1 MLTQFVKLSSNSKIG
16 KIPATNSSR
25 LTCPDSCPFKLNG
38 CYAHAGYY
46 TRLNWDKVT
55 SGSRGVSWSDFL
67 ASIAA
72 IKPAQLWRHNV
83 SGDLR
88 PTANNNELIDSK
100 ALTQLATANSD
111 SRGFTYTHYLPSK
124 HNIRAIRKA
133 NKLGFTVNLSANSV
147 AQSIEYKKAFPDLPV
162 VTVAPSDIGNGTR
175 TIGGQKIVVC
185 PATYKDNVT
194 CKTCRLCSVASR
206 DSVVAFPAHGSQTN
220 KANIIARG

>member
-1 MLTQFVKLSSNSKIG
+1 MLTQFVKISSNSKIG

-67 ASIAA
+67 TSIKA

-88 PTANNNELIDSK
+88 PTVNNNELIDSK

-111 SRGFTYTHYLPSK
+111 SRGFTYTHYLPS
-124 HNIRAIRKA
+124 
-133 NKLGFTVNLSANSV
+133 NLSANSV
-147 AQSIEYKKAFPDLPV
+147 SQSIEYKKAFPDLPV

-175 TIGGQKIVVC
+175 TIDGQKIVVC

-194 CKTCRLCSVASR
+194 CKTCKLCSVSNR
-206 DSVVAFPAHGSQTN
+206 DCVVAFPAHGSQTN

>member
-1 MLTQFVKLSSNSKIG
+1 MLTQFVKISSNSKIG

-38 CYAHAGYY
+38 CYADGYY

-55 SGSRGVSWSDFL
+55 SGERGSEWPEFL
-67 ASIAA
+67 ASIKA

-88 PTANNNELIDSK
+88 PSPNNNELIDSK

-111 SRGFTYTHYLPSK
+111 SRGFAYTHYKPSK
-124 HNIRAIRKA
+124 HNIAAIRKA

-147 AQSIEYKKAFPDLPV
+147 AQSIEYKKAYPDLPV
-162 VTVAPSDIGNGTR
+162 VTVAPSDIDIETR
-175 TIGGQKIVVC
+175 TIDGVKVIIC

-194 CKTCRLCSVASR
+194 CKTCKLCSVASR
-206 DSVVAFPAHGSQTN
+206 DSVVAFPAHGTQTK
-220 KANIIARG
+220 KADIIARG

>member
-1 MLTQFVKLSSNSKIG
+1 MLTQFVKISSNSKIG

-38 CYAHAGYY
+38 CYADGYY
-46 TRLNWDKVT
+46 TSLNWNKVT
-55 SGSRGVSWSDFL
+55 SGERGSEWPEFL
-67 ASIAA
+67 ASIKA

-88 PTANNNELIDSK
+88 PSPNNNELIDSK

-111 SRGFTYTHYLPSK
+111 SRGFAYTHYKPSK
-124 HNIRAIRKA
+124 HNIAAIRKA

-147 AQSIEYKKAFPDLPV
+147 AQSIEYKKAYPDLPV
-162 VTVAPSDIGNGTR
+162 VTVAPSDIDIETR
-175 TIGGQKIVVC
+175 TIDGVKVIIC

-194 CKTCRLCSVASR
+194 CKTCKLCSVASR
-206 DSVVAFPAHGSQTN
+206 DSVVAFPAHGTQTK
-220 KANIIARG
+220 KADIIARG

>member
-38 CYAHAGYY
+38 CYADGYY
-46 TRLNWDKVT
+46 TSLNWNKVT
-55 SGSRGVSWSDFL
+55 SGERGSEWPEFL
-67 ASIAA
+67 ASIKA

-88 PTANNNELIDSK
+88 PTANNKELIDSK
-100 ALTQLATANSD
+100 ALTELATANSD
-111 SRGFTYTHYLPSK
+111 SRGFAYTHYKPSK
-124 HNIRAIRKA
+124 HNIAAIRKA

-162 VTVAPSDIGNGTR
+162 VTVAPSDIDIETR
-175 TIGGQKIVVC
+175 TIDGVKVIIC

-194 CKTCRLCSVASR
+194 CKTCKLCSIASR
-206 DSVVAFPAHGSQTN
+206 DSVVAFPAHGTQTK
-220 KANIIARG
+220 KADIIARG

>member
-38 CYAHAGYY
+38 CYADGYY
-46 TRLNWDKVT
+46 TSLNWNKVT
-55 SGSRGVSWSDFL
+55 SGERGSEWPEFL
-67 ASIAA
+67 AAIKA
-72 IKPAQLWRHNV
+72 IKPATLWRHNV

-88 PTANNNELIDSK
+88 PTANNKELIDSK

-111 SRGFTYTHYLPSK
+111 SRGFAYTHYLPSK

-194 CKTCRLCSVASR
+194 CKTCKLCSVSNR
-206 DSVVAFPAHGSQTN
+206 DSVVAFPAHGTQAK
-220 KANIIARG
+220 KANLIARG